1 MAQESIFLPFLAMGL
16 LTFIV
21 LGMIP
26 QRRFKAVFAGQVTP
40 DDFALGES
48 PAVPGHVALPNRNY
62 MNLLEVPTLF
72 YAVCLALF
80 VTGTVDSL
88 ALGLAWAYVAGRAV
102 HSAIHVTYNRVIH
115 RLILFAVSNVVLM
128 ALWLVFA
135 INVWPATV

>member
-26 QRRFKAVFAGQVTP
+26 QRRFRAVFAGQVTP

-48 PAVPGHVALPNRNY
+48 PAVPDHVALPNRNY

-72 YAVCLALF
+72 YAACLALF

-88 ALGLAWAYVAGRAV
+88 GLGLAWTYVALRAV
-102 HSAIHVTYNRVIH
+102 HSAIHVTYNKVIH
-115 RLILFAVSNVVLM
+115 RLTLFAVSNFVLM
-128 ALWLVFA
+128 ALWAVFA
-135 INVWPATV
+135 IRVWPATV